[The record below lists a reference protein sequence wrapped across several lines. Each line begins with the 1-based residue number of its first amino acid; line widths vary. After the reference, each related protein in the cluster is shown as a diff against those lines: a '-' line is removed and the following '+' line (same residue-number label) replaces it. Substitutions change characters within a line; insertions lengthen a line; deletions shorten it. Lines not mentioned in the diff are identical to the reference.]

1 MVVLKVEED
10 DDFGAVGGEDYYYW
24 VSPDGCGFPP
34 SFY

>member
-10 DDFGAVGGEDYYYW
+10 DDFGVVGGEDYYW